1 MEKSPSKLVRKRI
14 FDPGSN
20 PKLTLTLTL
29 NQALGLGL
37 GLGLG
42 LATGRTISVENRK
55 PKAKDAYRQRL
66 LERIFKT
73 C

>member
-29 NQALGLGL
+29 NLALGL

-73 C
+73 F

>member
-29 NQALGLGL
+29 TLALGLGL
-37 GLGLG
+37 GL
-42 LATGRTISVENRK
+42 APGRTISVENLK

-66 LERIFKT
+66 LGKIFRT

>member
-29 NQALGLGL
+29 TLALGLGL
-37 GLGLG
+37 GL
-42 LATGRTISVENRK
+42 APWRTISVENLK
-55 PKAKDAYRQRL
+55 PKTKDAYRQRL

>member
-1 MEKSPSKLVRKRI
+1 M
-14 FDPGSN
+14 
-20 PKLTLTLTL
+20 LTLTLTL
-29 NQALGLGL
+29 TLALGLGL
-37 GLGLG
+37 GL
-42 LATGRTISVENRK
+42 APWRTISVENLK

>member
-29 NQALGLGL
+29 NLALGLGL
-37 GLGLG
+37 GLGL
-42 LATGRTISVENRK
+42 APGRTISVENRK

>member
-29 NQALGLGL
+29 NLALGLGL
-37 GLGLG
+37 GL
-42 LATGRTISVENRK
+42 APGRTISVENRK

>member
-29 NQALGLGL
+29 NLALGLGL
-37 GLGLG
+37 GLGL
-42 LATGRTISVENRK
+42 APGRTISVENRK
-55 PKAKDAYRQRL
+55 PKAKDAYRERL

>member
-1 MEKSPSKLVRKRI
+1 MEKFPSKLVRKRI

-29 NQALGLGL
+29 ALGLGL
-37 GLGLG
+37 GL
-42 LATGRTISVENRK
+42 APWRTISVENLK

>member
-29 NQALGLGL
+29 TLALGLGL
-37 GLGLG
+37 GL
-42 LATGRTISVENRK
+42 APWRTISVENPK

-66 LERIFKT
+66 LERVFKT

>member
-29 NQALGLGL
+29 NLALGLGL
-37 GLGLG
+37 GLGL
-42 LATGRTISVENRK
+42 APGRTISVENRK

-73 C
+73 F

>member
-29 NQALGLGL
+29 ALGLGL
-37 GLGLG
+37 GL
-42 LATGRTISVENRK
+42 APWRTISVENLK

>member
-20 PKLTLTLTL
+20 PKLTLTLTPNL
-29 NQALGLGL
+29 ALGLGL
-37 GLGLG
+37 GL
-42 LATGRTISVENRK
+42 APGRTISVENRK
-55 PKAKDAYRQRL
+55 PKAKDAYRQRF

-73 C
+73 F

>member
-1 MEKSPSKLVRKRI
+1 MEKSPSKLVTKRI

-29 NQALGLGL
+29 TLALGLGL
-37 GLGLG
+37 GL
-42 LATGRTISVENRK
+42 APWRTISVENLK

>member
-14 FDPGSN
+14 FDPESN

-29 NQALGLGL
+29 NLALGL

>member
-29 NQALGLGL
+29 TLALGLGL
-37 GLGLG
+37 GL
-42 LATGRTISVENRK
+42 APWRTISVENLK

>member
-29 NQALGLGL
+29 NLALGL

>member
-29 NQALGLGL
+29 TLGLGL

-42 LATGRTISVENRK
+42 LAPGRKISVENRK
-55 PKAKDAYRQRL
+55 PKAKDAYLQRL

>member
-29 NQALGLGL
+29 TLALGLGL
-37 GLGLG
+37 GL
-42 LATGRTISVENRK
+42 APWRTISVENLK
-55 PKAKDAYRQRL
+55 PKPKDAYRQRL